1 MVSQI
6 QATMSSIAVNA
17 YKLTP
22 SQTYLTLT
30 GVEQAGTTPQS
41 LHIIAVIDVSGSMA
55 DEGKLENVKRSL
67 QFMLP
72 MLNARD
78 LVSIVTF
85 SNESR
90 IICQAVPMNPDGIA
104 TVERHLLR
112 IVPMGGT
119 NLGAGIL
126 SAMDICASS
135 SNSHKP
141 CVILLTDGEVNV
153 GMKENPQL
161 LRLLSTF
168 NRAYPTLSLYSVGY
182 GLQHNTDLLSS
193 MATEVS
199 GAYSIVQNLE
209 QVATVFGDMLGGLA
223 SLVAQNVEVM
233 IHSHGKVE
241 SKFRTTSSAANMHI
255 HIGDLY
261 AGSEQ
266 SLIVEDHGD
275 IVVRYLDSATGAIA
289 LADVIHHR
297 ETDSSVQV
305 KATGFRLR
313 LATSDLMTKI
323 AQGTVVLAEVTDL
336 IAQLEAEQ
344 ANHAWIGGMIMEL
357 QGTANQL
364 RHGGLSRQTTA
375 AAANQSAW
383 LAMGRGVTMMSQAPD
398 DYADVFS
405 TPAQRMVSGGLS
417 RAVSGP
423 APDVHPVGGSAVPQL
438 RIPLT
443 PLPDLNSL
451 PPFPIP
457 PPPPQPLL
465 RRQNAVDYGISPF
478 GTVTATEI
486 PASLAPIPLT
496 RETGETIGADNVAR
510 VLQFSGLMDDD
521 TSGLMDDELPTDV
534 EQEAASVYSDGP
546 DSP

>member
-1 MVSQI
+1 
-6 QATMSSIAVNA
+6 MSSIAVNA

-22 SQTYLTLT
+22 SQTYLTIT

-55 DEGKLENVKRSL
+55 EQGRLENVKRSL

-85 SNESR
+85 SNESH
-90 IICQAVPMNPDGIA
+90 INCQAVPMNPDGIA
-104 TVERHLLR
+104 TVERHLIR
-112 IVPMGGT
+112 IGAIGGT

-126 SAMDICASS
+126 SAMDVCATNP
-135 SNSHKP
+135 NSHKP

-161 LRLLSTF
+161 LRLLTTF
-168 NRAYPTLSLYSVGY
+168 SRAYNTLSLYSIGY
-182 GLQHNTDLLSS
+182 GLQHNTELMSA

-223 SLVAQNVEVM
+223 SVVAQNLEVM

-241 SKFRTTSSAANMHI
+241 SKFRTTSSASNMHI

-275 IVVRYLDSATGAIA
+275 IVVRYLDSATGAMTF
-289 LADVIHHR
+289 ADVVHHR
-297 ETDSSVQV
+297 ETDPSVQV

-323 AQGTVVLAEVTDL
+323 AQGTVALSEVTDL
-336 IAQLEAEQ
+336 IGHLEAEQ
-344 ANHAWIGGMIMEL
+344 ANHPWIGGMIMEL
-357 QGTANQL
+357 QSTANQL
-364 RHGGLSRQTTA
+364 RHGGLSRHTTA

-383 LAMGRGVTMMSQAPD
+383 LAMGRGVTMMSEGSE
-398 DYADVFS
+398 DYADAFS

-423 APDVHPVGGSAVPQL
+423 AQGRLPAQGGPAGGSPPPVRLSRAMA
-438 RIPLT
+438 
-443 PLPDLNSL
+443 LPDLNGL
-451 PPFPIP
+451 PPFP

-465 RRQNAVDYGISPF
+465 RRQNAVADGISPF

-486 PASLAPIPLT
+486 PPSLAPIPLT
-496 RETGETIGADNVAR
+496 RETGEQIGEDPIAR
-510 VLQFSGLMDDD
+510 VIRFSGLMDD
-521 TSGLMDDELPTDV
+521 
-534 EQEAASVYSDGP
+534 EQETASVYSDGP